1 MAINGWSQSSMP
13 QTIDFRSDTVTLP
26 TPAMREAM
34 ANAPL
39 GDDVYGEDPTINE
52 LQTEAA
58 QMLGKEAALYVPSGT
73 MGNLASVLAHCGRGD
88 EIILGKEAHIFRYEA
103 GGAAMYGGVQPNT
116 LTVQRDGTLDLTE
129 IERAIR
135 TDNPH
140 FPTTRL
146 ICLENTQGSRYGA
159 PLPVSYIADVAAIAR
174 KHGLGL
180 HIDGARIFN
189 AATALGIEARELV
202 KDADTISVCLSKGLC
217 APVGS
222 LIVGSQELVKRAYRV
237 RKSLG
242 GGMRQAGMLAAAGL
256 IALRDMTK
264 RLHEDHAT
272 ARQFAEGLFEMP
284 YVQTEIDRVKTNMV
298 YFWLTA
304 DAPMTVETLSER
316 LKAEHNILLRPY
328 DSRERMF
335 RVVTHYWIKPEHV
348 EQTLAA
354 MRTMLNVPA
363 RQPQLAAD

>member
-1 MAINGWSQSSMP
+1 MAINQWSKPSMP
-13 QTIDFRSDTVTLP
+13 QAIDFRSDTVTLP

-52 LQTEAA
+52 LQTVAA

-73 MGNLASVLAHCGRGD
+73 MGNLGSVLAHCNRGD
-88 EIILGKEAHIFRYEA
+88 EIILGKESHIFRYEA

-116 LTVQRDGTLDLTE
+116 LPVQRDGTLDLDD

-135 TDNPH
+135 SDNPH
-140 FPTTRL
+140 FPITRL
-146 ICLENTQGSRYGA
+146 ICLENTQGSKYGA
-159 PLPVSYIADVAAIAR
+159 PLPADYISDAAALAR
-174 KHGLGL
+174 KYGIKL

-189 AATALGIEARELV
+189 AAAALGVEARDLV
-202 KDADTISVCLSKGLC
+202 KDADSISVCLSKGLC

-222 LIVGSQELVKRAYRV
+222 LIVGSREFIQRAHRV

-256 IALRDMTK
+256 VALREMTT
-264 RLHEDHAT
+264 RLHHDHAT
-272 ARQFAEGLFEMP
+272 ARQFAEGLLDMP

-304 DAPMTVETLSER
+304 ATPMSAEELSAR
-316 LKAEHNILLRPY
+316 MKAEHNILLRPY
-328 DSRERMF
+328 DPRERMF
-335 RVVTHYWIKPEHV
+335 RVVTHYWITPEHV

-354 MRTMLNVPA
+354 MRDMLTIPA
-363 RQPQLAAD
+363 RSTQLAAD

>member
-1 MAINGWSQSSMP
+1 MP
-13 QTIDFRSDTVTLP
+13 QPIDFRSDTVTLP

-52 LQTEAA
+52 LQAEAA
-58 QMLGKEAALYVPSGT
+58 RMLGKEAALYVPSGT
-73 MGNLASVLAHCGRGD
+73 MGNLGSVLAHCNRGD
-88 EIILGKEAHIFRYEA
+88 EMILGKESHIFRYEA

-116 LTVQRDGTLDLTE
+116 LPVQRDGTLDLDD

-135 TDNPH
+135 GDNPH

-146 ICLENTQGSRYGA
+146 ICLENTQGSKYGA
-159 PLPVSYIADVAAIAR
+159 PLPARYIADVATIAR
-174 KHGLGL
+174 QHGIAL

-189 AATALGIEARELV
+189 AAAALGVEARELV
-202 KDADTISVCLSKGLC
+202 KDADSISVCLSKGLC

-222 LIVGSQELVKRAYRV
+222 LIVGSREFIGRAHRV

-256 IALRDMTK
+256 IALREMTK

-272 ARQFAEGLFEMP
+272 ARQFAEGLLDMP
-284 YVQTEIDRVKTNMV
+284 YVHTEMDRVKTNMV
-298 YFWLTA
+298 YFWLTQN
-304 DAPMTVETLSER
+304 APLTAEALSAR
-316 LKAEHNILLRPY
+316 MKAEHNILLRPY
-328 DSRERMF
+328 DPRERMF
-335 RVVTHYWIKPEHV
+335 RVVTHYWITPEDV
-348 EQTLAA
+348 AQTLAA
-354 MRTMLNVPA
+354 MRAMLDVSV
-363 RQPQLAAD
+363 RQAQLAAD